1 MKVMA
6 PALGF
11 LILAASSVSAQESLV
26 GKYAGTFVLQSTSR
40 GVLAIPISL
49 EITSAADGKLQAKAI
64 RSQQSRIGEGCAGEY
79 KLAGTYKGNNI
90 RMKSEPGG
98 PAKDCILN
106 FRLVADGKKLKGK
119 MNRFDVDFTK

>member
-1 MKVMA
+1 M
-6 PALGF
+6 
-11 LILAASSVSAQESLV
+11 
-26 GKYAGTFVLQSTSR
+26 GKYAGTFVIQSSSR

-49 EITSAADGKLQAKAI
+49 EITGAADGKLQAKAI
-64 RSQQSRIGEGCAGEY
+64 RSSSSAIGQGCAGEY

-98 PAKDCILN
+98 PARDCILN
-106 FRLVADGKKLKGK
+106 FRLAADGKKLKGK